1 VARIDTLRLLLSA
14 EIPSDPRR
22 SRRHFGRSSSAST
35 RFRRERR
42 HTPRC
47 THASTPCSLREN
59 ALARQTNREAHLYE
73 VAVIRCPDQGTSL
86 FLNYGYLDD
95 ASQQEVNS
103 VRYQAKNPG
112 VTNQVRL
119 SKITSVSPKIT
130 TLLSQWTDPC

>member
-1 VARIDTLRLLLSA
+1 VTIAQRVRTGLAVAACAAAVVADTAVPSA
-14 EIPSDPRR
+14 AIN
-22 SRRHFGRSSSAST
+22 
-35 RFRRERR
+35 
-42 HTPRC
+42 
-47 THASTPCSLREN
+47 EN
-59 ALARQTNREAHLYE
+59 VYE